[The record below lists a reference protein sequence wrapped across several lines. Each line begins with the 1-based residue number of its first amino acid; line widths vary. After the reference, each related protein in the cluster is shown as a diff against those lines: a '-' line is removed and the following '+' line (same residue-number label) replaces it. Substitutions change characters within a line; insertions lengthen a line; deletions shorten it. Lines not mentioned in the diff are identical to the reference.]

1 MGLRLKFNLVL
12 SLVFVIGLVSAG
24 YISQDLLNR
33 NARDEVIR
41 NASLIQETALAIR
54 GYTVNQV
61 RPNLEAHM
69 EDVFFP
75 QGIPAYAATETVNA
89 LRVKYPDYFYKEAA
103 LNPTNLRDRAADWEA
118 DLIQEFRNKPGTRE
132 LVGERTTP
140 TGRSLF
146 LARPIKILSQACL
159 ACHSTPAEAPPTV
172 VKLYGESNGYGW
184 KLGEIVGAQIVS
196 VPMSVPAGNAQDAFQ
211 TFMGSLVAI
220 FVLAFIILNVMLT
233 WVIIRPISKLSR
245 IAEQVSTGSLNIPE
259 FPANGK
265 DEVAVLGS
273 SFNRM
278 RRSLQKA
285 MEMIER

>member
-12 SLVFVIGLVSAG
+12 SFVFVIGLWGAG

-61 RPNLEAHM
+61 RPNLEAHL
-69 EDVFFP
+69 EDVFLP

-103 LNPTNLRDRAADWEA
+103 LNPTNPRDRAADWEA

-132 LVGERTTP
+132 LVGERDTP

-172 VKLYGESNGYGW
+172 VKVYGESNGYGW

-196 VPMSVPAGNAQDAFQ
+196 VPMSVPARNVQDAFQ

-220 FVLAFIILNVMLT
+220 FLLAFILLNIMLS

-259 FPANGK
+259 FPAKGK
-265 DEVAVLGS
+265 DEVAVLGD

>member
-12 SLVFVIGLVSAG
+12 LFVFVIGLMGAG

-61 RPNLEAHM
+61 RPNLEAHL
-69 EDVFFP
+69 EDVFLP

-103 LNPTNLRDRAADWEA
+103 LNPTNPRDRAADWEA

-132 LVGERTTP
+132 LVGERDTP

-159 ACHSTPAEAPPTV
+159 SCHSTPAEAPPTL

-196 VPMSVPAGNAQDAFQ
+196 VPMSVPTGNAQDAFQ
-211 TFMGSLVAI
+211 AFMGSLVAI
-220 FVLAFIILNVMLT
+220 FVLAFIILNVMLS

-265 DEVAVLGS
+265 DEVAVLGD